1 MSTTSHPA
9 SIETWR
15 DVADQLT
22 DAEVSEFEA
31 AEQAGE
37 HHRILRENARAAVWG
52 RQYAH
57 IAAPAGTNRTHEWE
71 QFAADEPPQ
80 RLITG
85 DRWPGRTVT
94 LTANGFQR
102 CDGMMRSRWVHVYVN
117 PSDDTLTADE
127 ARELAARLVEAA
139 DFLDGFGCQREV

>member
-1 MSTTSHPA
+1 MSTT

-22 DAEVSEFEA
+22 NAEISEFEA

-37 HHRILRENARAAVWG
+37 HHRILREAAHSTIWGRKYAAVPSPTG
-52 RQYAH
+52 ATR
-57 IAAPAGTNRTHEWE
+57 IHEWN
-71 QFAADEPPQ
+71 QFAAHEPPE

-102 CDGMMRSRWVHVYVN
+102 CDGTMRSRWVGVYVN
-117 PSDDTLTADE
+117 PSDDTLTAAE
-127 ARELAARLVEAA
+127 ARVLAARLVAAA
-139 DFLDGFGCQREV
+139 DFLDGFECQGPVQ